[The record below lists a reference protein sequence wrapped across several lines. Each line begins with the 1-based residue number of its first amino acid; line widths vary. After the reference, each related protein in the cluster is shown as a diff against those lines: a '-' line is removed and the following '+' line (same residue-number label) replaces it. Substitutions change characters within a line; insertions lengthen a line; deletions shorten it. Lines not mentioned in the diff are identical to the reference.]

1 MKLLPAGLGGL
12 AIITSPLQN
21 ASQLAQGGNDW
32 HAAVVI
38 RKGRNMWIFDPAFD
52 LNDLPRDG
60 LLSRARGLIIAQ
72 NIWTAIRQKGAQIK
86 NVYVQGIREVEEL
99 SCLGRSIQ
107 FVERFLDGTIEDP
120 FATDQWLS
128 LIHI

>member
-1 MKLLPAGLGGL
+1 M
-12 AIITSPLQN
+12 
-21 ASQLAQGGNDW
+21 
-32 HAAVVI
+32 

-52 LNDLPRDG
+52 LDDLPKDG

-72 NIWTAIRQKGAQIK
+72 NIWTAIGQKGARIE
-86 NVYVQGIREVEEL
+86 NVYVQGMREVGEL

-120 FATDQWLS
+120 FAADQWLR
-128 LIHI
+128 LDTKGVPQ